1 MTKSWRREL
10 ARLHSA
16 VQANLIDEDIT
27 MATIDTTKNANLE
40 EWKRTA
46 LQQACDAAVAAASD
60 LTDYPPALSPVT
72 VAQFLLESDWGRRG
86 MGEAH
91 NFFGIKA
98 RADEPSVTLETT
110 EFVNGKP
117 VTVAQQFRKY
127 DSMAD
132 SFADHARLI
141 VDRTTQTGQKIYANA
156 LSHPNDPIEF
166 ARALTGVYATDPHY
180 GDKLIAIMRDRGLL
194 ETFGYATA

>member
-1 MTKSWRREL
+1 
-10 ARLHSA
+10 
-16 VQANLIDEDIT
+16 
-27 MATIDTTKNANLE
+27 MATIDATKNAQLE
-40 EWKRTA
+40 DWKRTA
-46 LQQACDAAVAAASD
+46 LQQAVDAAATAASQ
-60 LTDYPPALSPVT
+60 LTDYPPALTPVT

-86 MGEAH
+86 MGDAN

-98 RADEPSVTLETT
+98 RTGEPSVTLQTT

-117 VTVAQQFRKY
+117 IKVPQQFRKY

-141 VDRTTQTGQKIYANA
+141 VARTTSSGQKIYAGA
-156 LSHPNDPIEF
+156 LSHPNDPIAF
-166 ARALTGVYATDPHY
+166 ARALTGVYATDPQY

-194 ETFGYATA
+194 ETFGYVSA

>member
-1 MTKSWRREL
+1 
-10 ARLHSA
+10 
-16 VQANLIDEDIT
+16 
-27 MATIDTTKNANLE
+27 MATIDATKNAHLDD
-40 EWKRTA
+40 WKRTA
-46 LQQACDAAVAAASD
+46 LQRACDAAATAASQ
-60 LTDYPPALSPVT
+60 LSDYPPALTPVT

-86 MGEAH
+86 MGEAN

-98 RADEPSVTLETT
+98 RAGEPSVTLETT

-117 VTVAQQFRKY
+117 VKVPQQFRRY

-141 VDRTTQTGQKIYANA
+141 VDRATSSGQKIYASA
-156 LSHPNDPIEF
+156 LAHPNDPIAF
-166 ARALTGVYATDPHY
+166 ARALTGVYATDPQY

-194 ETFGYATA
+194 ETFGYVSA